1 MVTIQGAIDFA
12 TDNGVVVGATFTEGM
27 LERKYF
33 RVKRGD
39 KQLKV
44 EHCGGKKWRIVKAG
58 FKPQTQAHCIV
69 DAVTEL
75 LDGDPVQ

>member
-12 TDNGVVVGATFTEGM
+12 TDNGVVVGAVFTEGM
-27 LERKYF
+27 LERKCF

-44 EHCGGKKWRIVKAG
+44 EHCGGKKWLIIKDG
-58 FKPQTQAHCIV
+58 CKPETQAHCIL
-69 DAVTEL
+69 DAVTIL
-75 LDGDPVQ
+75 LDGEAVQ